1 LATEQASAPSVLFE
15 RVRAFARSSAA
26 APCVLAAMVVVS
38 VLARVWLARSVKTP
52 WILGDEYIY
61 SELAKSFAGSGHFL
75 VRGASAGIYSY
86 LYPVLIAPAWLA
98 HSMQT
103 TYVLA
108 KAINAVVMSLAAV
121 PVYLWGKRLAPKRYA
136 LVAVALTL
144 LLPSFFYTSELMTE
158 NGFFTAFVFAV
169 FMIALVIERP
179 TLSWQALMLLAFG
192 LAAAIRFQALVL
204 LAVLP
209 TAVLLK
215 LAIDLLGRGSEPR
228 RRVVRRDLVPLWPT
242 AAALVAAGAAYAA
255 YKHAQGVPLGSGLGA
270 YQGVTGRGYPLALA
284 ARWVLYHFA
293 ELPLAAGYVPACAFL
308 LVLGLALVRPK
319 TLSAAERSFAAA
331 AAAAVIWLV
340 AEVATFASRYSLR
353 VEERYMFPV
362 APLLL
367 LALALWFARGMPRPP
382 LITFVAIAVPAG
394 LLLTLPLAS
403 LLNVSIISDTF
414 GLIPLFR
421 LTQKLSGGAPLVKQ
435 LVVAG
440 GVIGGLLFAFTP
452 RRYAVPAIVGS
463 VAIFLILT
471 SYSVHGTIRD
481 YARNL
486 AASAG
491 VLGDPTW
498 IDERGRGRNVGVLY
512 GDSLD
517 TFQEATALWEAEF
530 WNRRLARVYTFGN
543 QEPVG
548 FAETVVRLDP
558 ASGRL
563 MPAVGASAT
572 VAREL
577 TRTRY
582 ILTDAGTDLLGGR
595 SAQHGPFELYALT
608 PPPRLAS
615 LVSGLY
621 GDGWAGADA
630 SYTRYASTRHAAVEV
645 TVSRAAWGGP
655 DVPGDVTVSVI
666 RPGRTPRVR
675 RRAIHSKETWRMT
688 LAVPSSSFAVTVHV
702 SPTFSPARFGLSDTR
717 QLGAQVLFRYISR

>member
-1 LATEQASAPSVLFE
+1 VPFE
-15 RVRAFARSSAA
+15 RVRGFARSSAA
-26 APCVLAAMVVVS
+26 APLALAAMVAGS

-52 WILGDEYIY
+52 WILGDEFIY

-144 LLPSFFYTSELMTE
+144 LMPSLFYTSELMTE
-158 NGFFTAFVFAV
+158 NGFFTAFVFAA
-169 FMIALVIERP
+169 FAIALVLERP
-179 TLSWQALMLLAFG
+179 TFSRQALMLLAFG
-192 LAAAIRFQALVL
+192 LATAIRFQALVL

-215 LAIDLLGRGSEPR
+215 LGFDLLGRGSEPR
-228 RRVVRRDLVPLWPT
+228 RRIVRRDLVPLWPT

-308 LVLGLALVRPK
+308 LVLGLAFVRPR

-331 AAAAVIWLV
+331 AAAAVTWLV
-340 AEVATFASRYSLR
+340 VEVATFASRYSLR
-353 VEERYMFPV
+353 VEERYMFPA

-367 LALALWFARGMPRPP
+367 LALALWFAHGMPRPP
-382 LITFVAIAVPAG
+382 LLTFVAVAVPAG
-394 LLLTLPLAS
+394 LLVTLPLAS

-440 GVIGGLLFAFTP
+440 GVLGGLLFAFTP

-463 VAIFLILT
+463 VAIFLILS

-486 AASAG
+486 AASTG

-498 IDERGRGRNVGVLY
+498 IDERVRGRNVGVLY

-517 TFQEATALWEAEF
+517 TFQEATALWETEF

-563 MPAVGASAT
+563 VPAAGASAA

-577 TRTRY
+577 TRTPY
-582 ILTDAGTDLLGGR
+582 VLTDTGTDLLGGR
-595 SAQHGPFELYALT
+595 SAQHGPFELYSLT

-615 LVSGLY
+615 LVSGIY
-621 GDGWAGADA
+621 GDGWAGANA
-630 SYTRYASTRHAAVEV
+630 SYTRYESKRHAAVEV

-655 DVPGDVTVSVI
+655 DVPGHVTVSVI
-666 RPGRTPRVR
+666 RPDASTLVR

-688 LAVPSSSFAVTVHV
+688 LPVPSSSFAVTVHV

-717 QLGAQVLFRYISR
+717 QLGAQVLFRYIPR